1 MSSIGSTLNSIN
13 TSLLNEISSITS
25 TQRMSGSAST
35 TSTSSTNSSDTV
47 DFSEVAELFKELD
60 HLKSSDPT
68 KLKQVLSDAAS
79 KLKDAAGKATDSNQS
94 NFLTDL
100 SDKFQKAA
108 DTGDLS
114 VLKPSSSSGR
124 SYGPGGSQISPSTD
138 SSDYMQNLI
147 SNLVKKLGSGQ
158 GTNASDNLVSS
169 LLSNQ
174 SWFPEPYRF
183 RVPLPWAD
191 SREVLRPQSPLPDN
205 SRPTGSSGWAVA
217 TTPTAVKIVT
227 FRAPTDIGNR
237 APICR
242 ETTAR
247 TMLPDGSRV
256 HSGLVTDRRLF
267 LSGVEF
273 CRVLELFLHGD
284 GAILVE
290 ILRVVRSGRDRAAGT
305 ALRRTPSPAGMRR
318 SSLAWPP
325 FGRSLGLFAVVK
337 LRQSGFK
344 ILLCNVAI
352 VALVQLLDD
361 LRRAG
366 PLFVALRLHH
376 VAEFVRGYLA
386 VLVGVG
392 CFEQLLGELGSHLL
406 DGGCVVARTRTPD
419 RTYHGFS
426 YKT

>member
-1 MSSIGSTLNSIN
+1 MELHDSTK
-13 TSLLNEISSITS
+13 
-25 TQRMSGSAST
+25 Q
-35 TSTSSTNSSDTV
+35 
-47 DFSEVAELFKELD
+47 
-60 HLKSSDPT
+60 PT
-68 KLKQVLSDAAS
+68 PVVNLIYLRR
-79 KLKDAAGKATDSNQS
+79 
-94 NFLTDL
+94 LTD
-100 SDKFQKAA
+100 
-108 DTGDLS
+108 
-114 VLKPSSSSGR
+114 R
-124 SYGPGGSQISPSTD
+124 S
-138 SSDYMQNLI
+138 
-147 SNLVKKLGSGQ
+147 
-158 GTNASDNLVSS
+158 
-169 LLSNQ
+169 
-174 SWFPEPYRF
+174 
-183 RVPLPWAD
+183 
-191 SREVLRPQSPLPDN
+191 
-205 SRPTGSSGWAVA
+205 
-217 TTPTAVKIVT
+217 
-227 FRAPTDIGNR
+227 
-237 APICR
+237 
-242 ETTAR
+242 
-247 TMLPDGSRV
+247 
-256 HSGLVTDRRLF
+256 LF

-426 YKT
+426 YKTESVPTHISSIRAARNSRNVVAP